1 MAYTVMAYI
10 VMAQIVMAYISLVM
24 AYVDMAYIRFVMA
37 YIGRACASMA
47 YIDMAE
53 TFHRSASLRHVWGV
67 SVGTQRTTRRHN
79 GTHAQRN
86 TERGETTRRR
96 AAMPR
101 STL

>member
-1 MAYTVMAYI
+1 MAY
-10 VMAQIVMAYISLVM
+10 IVMAYISLVM
-24 AYVDMAYIRFVMA
+24 AYIGMAYISLVMA
-37 YIGRACASMA
+37 YIGRACVVLAF
-47 YIDMAE
+47 IVIAE
-53 TFHRSASLRHVWGV
+53 TFHRPVSLRHVWGV

-101 STL
+101 GTL